1 MLKNSAGYGCK
12 NDGFIAMACG
22 VNDGIIALAGVFNV
36 VECQAV
42 N

>member
-1 MLKNSAGYGCK
+1 MLKNFAGYGCI
-12 NDGFIAMACG
+12 NDGVIAMACG
-22 VNDGIIALAGVFNV
+22 LNDEIIALAGVFNV